1 MMLFFFSLK
10 ATEVSGIKV
19 LRFESTLYFG
29 NVERFRNALYT
40 VTGLDPNTEGQPK
53 IEVRL
58 PAGCLNFNTA
68 YRK

>member
-1 MMLFFFSLK
+1 M
-10 ATEVSGIKV
+10 

-58 PAGCLNFNTA
+58 LAGLLKF
-68 YRK
+68 